1 MTPSAEYAKRRREKL
16 KALGLCVICK
26 KQAIPGQTMCQKHRE
41 QFREYSKRRRR
52 EHITK
57 GLCSLCSKPL
67 AKNSKCFCE
76 YHAFKNTQKSK
87 RPGIRSGKMKQMF
100 YVTPEEYEEL
110 RKHLEK
116 LRASQN

>member
-1 MTPSAEYAKRRREKL
+1 
-16 KALGLCVICK
+16 
-26 KQAIPGQTMCQKHRE
+26 
-41 QFREYSKRRRR
+41 
-52 EHITK
+52 
-57 GLCSLCSKPL
+57 L

-87 RPGIRSGKMKQMF
+87 HPGIRSGKMKQMF